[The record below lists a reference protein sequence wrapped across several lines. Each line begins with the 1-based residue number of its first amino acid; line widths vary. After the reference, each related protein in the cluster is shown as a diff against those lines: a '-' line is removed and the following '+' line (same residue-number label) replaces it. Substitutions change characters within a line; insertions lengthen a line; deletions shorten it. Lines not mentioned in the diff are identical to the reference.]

1 MIWTRIL
8 RAAAFAACAASALAA
23 QDKVYTE
30 FDPVVDFTRFKTFSF
45 VPAANMAMS
54 GTLKDPQLRER
65 IRNFIEGGLEGRG
78 LTEVPRDRKHDL
90 AIRFWAAVK
99 NKQSVEVNLATDPTW
114 MGWGGYPPY
123 WTGAWAYSYEE
134 YVVKNYREGTMVID
148 LIDPVGKELVWRTVL
163 RQDLT
168 DRVKAYAK
176 LTSNLAKS
184 FSQLPPS
191 AKDKEK
197 MEDKRRKL
205 KTKYM

>member
-8 RAAAFAACAASALAA
+8 GAAIAVCAAGALAA
-23 QDKVYTE
+23 QDKVDTE
-30 FDPVVDFTRFKTFSF
+30 FDPAVDFTGFKTFSF

-54 GTLKDPQLRER
+54 GTLKDPELRER
-65 IRNFIEGGLEGRG
+65 IRNFIGGGLESRG
-78 LTEVPRDRKHDL
+78 LTEVPRDQKHDL
-90 AIRFWAAVK
+90 AIRFWAAVQ
-99 NKQSVEVNLATDPTW
+99 NKKSVEVNLAADPYWTA
-114 MGWGGYPPY
+114 WGGYPPY

-134 YVVKNYREGTMVID
+134 YVVRNYQEGTLVAD
-148 LIDPVGKELVWRTVL
+148 LIDPVSKELVWRTVFH
-163 RQDLT
+163 QDLS
-168 DRVKAYAK
+168 DRVKAYAALQK
-176 LTSNLAKS
+176 NLAKS